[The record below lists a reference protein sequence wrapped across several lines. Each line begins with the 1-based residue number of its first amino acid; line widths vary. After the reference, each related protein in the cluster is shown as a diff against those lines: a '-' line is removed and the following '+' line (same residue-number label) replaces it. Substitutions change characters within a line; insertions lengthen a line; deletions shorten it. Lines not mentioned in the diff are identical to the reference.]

1 MNTDKVIGTYATLG
15 NLTEVA
21 CGVVRELVG
30 DALSPTVRGESVV
43 SLDSD
48 FLTDL
53 VANTVNTKLAALPR
67 Q

>member
-1 MNTDKVIGTYATLG
+1 MNTDKVIGSYVTLG

-30 DALSPTVRGESVV
+30 DALSPTIRGESVV
-43 SLDSD
+43 GPDSD
-48 FLTDL
+48 FLMDL